1 MDIIDLNGVV
11 CGVLNTNPVYYAGN
25 MLISALT
32 EIPST
37 MLSGSLSGIN
47 NNLSGLPSSD
57 FQNQFISGSIN
68 IPSGIN
74 QPQKQTFKEK
84 RLAEI
89 QSQIEYCSA
98 LMMALPDADVETR
111 VRTLDE
117 NPCITG
123 TYYLNAIYNE
133 NQVVSSEIEAQKEI
147 VEVQKLVR
155 YDESNYKYSN
165 TELVEMLS
173 GLESDDNIGLGFVL
187 KNNGLGTLDEIVFNS
202 FSLKEL
208 TNYVESYS
216 KNSSVNAAETDP
228 EALLSDFNSD
238 GLAIYIVT
246 DVLLDYHAESVL
258 KESNPLT
265 AGRSESIMKKR
276 KPNM

>member
-37 MLSGSLSGIN
+37 MLSSLLSGVN
-47 NNLSGLPSSD
+47 NYLSGLPSGD
-57 FQNQFISGSIN
+57 FQTPTVSGSIN
-68 IPSGIN
+68 AVYGVNN
-74 QPQKQTFKEK
+74 QPQTFKEK

-117 NPCITG
+117 NPCIAG

-165 TELVEMLS
+165 SELAEMLS
-173 GLESDDNIGLGFVL
+173 ELEIDDNIGLGFVL

-208 TNYVESYS
+208 TNYVESFS
-216 KNSSVNAAETDP
+216 KNSDVNAAETDA
-228 EALLSDFNSD
+228 ETILSDFNPD

-265 AGRSESIMKKR
+265 AGRSELIMKKR
-276 KPNM
+276 KKNI